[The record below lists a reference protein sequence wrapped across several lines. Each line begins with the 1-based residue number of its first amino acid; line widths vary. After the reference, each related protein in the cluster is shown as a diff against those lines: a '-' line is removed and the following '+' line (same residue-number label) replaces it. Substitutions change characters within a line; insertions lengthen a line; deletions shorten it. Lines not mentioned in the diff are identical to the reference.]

1 MPVGTQGSVKGLSQE
16 MLEQL
21 GARILLANTYHLL
34 VRPGP
39 ELIAGLGG
47 LHRFMSWPWAIL
59 TDSGG
64 YQVFSLQTLRKIS
77 EEGVVFRSHLDGTEH
92 RLTPESALDVQEALG
107 ADIRMVLDEC
117 TEYPATHEHARQ
129 SMERTVRWA
138 VRSFAHR
145 RSAVFPIVQGSMFAD
160 LRRECA
166 SRLLELDADGFALGG
181 LSVGEPRS
189 VSLEMVDATSEL
201 LPADRPCYCMG
212 VGMLEELGE
221 YVARGVDM
229 MDCVLPTRNARNGY
243 LFTNGGR
250 LVIKHRKYRD
260 DPRPIDEKCQCPACA
275 RYSRSYLR
283 HLFLSGEILFA
294 ILATAHN
301 VWTYLDR
308 MRRIRDAIMLGNL
321 PNLLKSFS
329 SQRVDED

>member
-1 MPVGTQGSVKGLSQE
+1 
-16 MLEQL
+16 
-21 GARILLANTYHLL
+21 
-34 VRPGP
+34 
-39 ELIAGLGG
+39 
-47 LHRFMSWPWAIL
+47 
-59 TDSGG
+59 
-64 YQVFSLQTLRKIS
+64 
-77 EEGVVFRSHLDGTEH
+77 
-92 RLTPESALDVQEALG
+92 
-107 ADIRMVLDEC
+107 
-117 TEYPATHEHARQ
+117 
-129 SMERTVRWA
+129 
-138 VRSFAHR
+138 
-145 RSAVFPIVQGSMFAD
+145 MFAD